1 MKLTFY
7 GAAREVTGSNY
18 LLEINGQ
25 QGKTKILIDCG
36 LHQGGH
42 YAEKENF
49 EPFLYNPKEIK
60 KVFITHSH
68 LDHIGQLPKLYKGGF
83 RGEIYSTAPTK
94 DSAKL
99 LLDDSEHILAEEAER
114 EKQKPLYD
122 LNDVEAVD
130 RIWKTAPYR
139 QLLDFGD
146 FKITFYDAGH
156 ILGSAFIL
164 LEVEGKRIIFSG
176 DLGNPTPSLMKPTDK
191 IPMADYCLM
200 ESTYGDRLYH
210 NPEKREDALEDVIEN
225 TVKSGGVLM
234 IPAFAMERTQEL
246 LYLINDLVK
255 NKKIPAVP
263 VYIDSPLAIKL
274 MDIYKKYESYLN
286 LGHPSVASFKDNIF
300 TFPNVHLT
308 LTKEESK
315 AINDSPSPKVIMA
328 GSGMSNGGRILHHE
342 LRYLSGPK
350 NSILFVG
357 YQSAGTMGRAILDGA
372 QEVRIF
378 GETVPVKCKIEQI
391 SGYSAHADQEGLL
404 NWLKPARESLKK
416 VFLVHG
422 EEESSKVLAQK
433 IIDDLAIN
441 AIVPNIGESFEL

>member
-7 GAAREVTGSNY
+7 GAARVVTGSNY
-18 LLEINGQ
+18 LLEINGKN
-25 QGKTKILIDCG
+25 GKTKILVDCG

-60 KVFITHSH
+60 AVFVTHSH
-68 LDHIGQLPKLYKGGF
+68 LDHIGRIPQLYKNGF
-83 RGEIYSTAPTK
+83 RGEVYSTIPTK
-94 DSAKL
+94 DFARIL
-99 LLDDSEHILAEEAER
+99 LEDSERILFKEAER
-114 EKQKPLYD
+114 ENQKSLYD
-122 LNDVEAVD
+122 LNDVEAVG
-130 RIWKTAPYR
+130 RIWKTVNYR
-139 QLLDFGD
+139 EPLDFGD

-164 LEVEGKRIIFSG
+164 LEAEGKRVIFSG
-176 DLGNPTPSLMKPTDK
+176 DLGNPAPSLMKPTDE
-191 IPMADYCLM
+191 IPTADYCLM
-200 ESTYGDRLYH
+200 ESTYGDRLH
-210 NPEKREDALEDVIEN
+210 HDDISREDALEDIVEN
-225 TVKSGGVLM
+225 SAKNGGVLM

-246 LYLINDLVK
+246 LYLFNDLVK
-255 NKKIPAVP
+255 NKKIPDVP

-274 MDIYKKYESYLN
+274 TDVYKKYENYLN
-286 LGHPSVASFKDNIF
+286 LKHPAISSFKDNIF

-315 AINDSPSPKVIMA
+315 AINDVRPPKVIVA

-342 LRYLSGPK
+342 LRYLSDPK
-350 NSILFVG
+350 SAILFVG

-372 QEVRIF
+372 REVKIF
-378 GETVPVKCKIEQI
+378 GETVEVKCQKEQI
-391 SGYSAHADQEGLL
+391 SGYSAHADQQELL
-404 NWLKPARESLKK
+404 DWLKPARESLRK

-422 EEESSKVLAQK
+422 EAEAGKILAQK
-433 IIDDLAIN
+433 IRDDLAID